1 VLRNRRLRTLL
12 CCLALQAG
20 TIAGVHMRP
29 EQIRD
34 LLHTLNNPKVAQTDP
49 EQKPAG
55 GDPEAGET
63 PTI

>member
-1 VLRNRRLRTLL
+1 VLINRRLRALL

-20 TIAGVHMRP
+20 TIAGVPMRP

-49 EQKPAG
+49 EHKPAG
-55 GDPEAGET
+55 DEPETGDT